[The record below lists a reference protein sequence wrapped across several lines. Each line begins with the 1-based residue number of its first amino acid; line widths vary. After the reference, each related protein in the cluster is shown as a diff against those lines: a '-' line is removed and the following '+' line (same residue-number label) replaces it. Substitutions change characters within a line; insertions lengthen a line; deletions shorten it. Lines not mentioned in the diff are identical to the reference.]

1 MERNDGGNGGEI
13 RMGKKDKGITVNLV
27 SRQKL
32 EQFNSA
38 QKLQFILDEV
48 QDGKVLVLE
57 HGLTPME
64 QTELIKRTME
74 EIKEDTF
81 IGIEMEGYGEDKP
94 SFVQKIFGIIRKP
107 RMTVIGP
114 ADLLHTVSKDS
125 NMIQTKIIP
134 GKGA

>member
-1 MERNDGGNGGEI
+1 MSKS
-13 RMGKKDKGITVNLV
+13 KKQQKENKSIQVNLV

-32 EQFNSA
+32 EQLQSKE
-38 QKLQFILDEV
+38 KLQFIIEEV
-48 QDGKVLVLE
+48 KLGNVLVLE
-57 HGLTPME
+57 HGLTPFE

-74 EIKEDTF
+74 EIEEDTF

-94 SFVQKIFGIIRKP
+94 TIVQKIFRVLKKP

-114 ADLLHTVSKDS
+114 ADLLQTVSKD
-125 NMIQTKIIP
+125 NEMIQTKIIS